1 VKIAGGKVSFWLMV
15 AILIGLLYFSAH
27 KGGAENMINNLVIEF
42 AAHFAI
48 TVGSRVEGRTEVIHA
63 LLSYG

>member
-1 VKIAGGKVSFWLMV
+1 MKIAGGKVAFWLMV
-15 AILIGLLYFSAH
+15 AILIGLLSFGVH
-27 KGGAENMINNLVIEF
+27 KGGVENMINNLVIEF

-63 LLSYG
+63 LRSDG